1 MDEERQPAYIPAMN
15 RVGGWRGPIV
25 SFVIWLGSIVVCV
38 KMAQARDREPVLWG
52 FLGAMFGI
60 FAILLLALIG
70 QGPPSPTGIT
80 RTAKMRKCPACA
92 EFIKVEAIK
101 CRYCGTGVEAAAV

>member
-1 MDEERQPAYIPAMN
+1 MG
-15 RVGGWRGPIV
+15 VLFV
-25 SFVIWLGSIVVCV
+25 LVIWLGSIVLCV

-52 FLGAMFGI
+52 VLGATFGI

-70 QGPPSPTGIT
+70 PGSPSPTGIT
-80 RTAKMRKCPACA
+80 RNAKMRKCPACA

-101 CRYCGTGVEAAAV
+101 CRYCGTAIEPAVA